1 VTLAVLCQFLNG
13 VLYAMPAKLTKKE
26 KAVFSERIDLISKEF
41 DVGLSDKE
49 TARLE
54 YLNKQASKICNKDM
68 KKMFRK
74 LRAMERALR
83 KSGEKLAAQLS
94 KLGID

>member
-1 VTLAVLCQFLNG
+1 MTLAVLCQFLNG
-13 VLYAMPAKLTKKE
+13 ALYAMPAKLTKKE

-41 DVGLSDKE
+41 DVGLSKEE

-54 YLNKQASKICNKDM
+54 DLNKQASKICNRDM
-68 KKMFRK
+68 PQLFRK
-74 LRAMERALR
+74 LRAMERTLR